1 MSWSTGLPGVLKWCT
16 NLARTRVRGVG
27 RRARGFTLLEIIV
40 AFTILA
46 VALVSLLQAFGT
58 GLRGLSA
65 AQASA
70 GAVMIARSKLEEV
83 GLTIPL
89 RDGES
94 SGETDQGYEW
104 RVSISRIEDPD
115 LAEVFTSF
123 VVPYRVEVSVKGA
136 NGGAEK
142 LVTMRLGEPE

>member
-1 MSWSTGLPGVLKWCT
+1 MSWSTGLLGVLKWCT
-16 NLARTRVRGVG
+16 SRARVRSRAGG
-27 RRARGFTLLEIIV
+27 RARGFTLLEIVI

-46 VALVSLLQAFGT
+46 VALVSLLHAFGT
-58 GLRGLSA
+58 GLRGLGA

-89 RDGES
+89 HEGES
-94 SGETDQGYEW
+94 TGDTDQGYEW
-104 RVSISRIEDPD
+104 RVSITRIEDPD

-123 VVPYRVEVSVKGA
+123 VVPYRVEVAVDGA
-136 NGGAEK
+136 NGGAVK

>member
-16 NLARTRVRGVG
+16 SRVQARVRAGG
-27 RRARGFTLLEIIV
+27 RARGFTLLEIIV

-46 VALVSLLQAFGT
+46 VALVSLLHAFGS
-58 GLRGLSA
+58 GLRGLGA

-89 RDGES
+89 QEGES
-94 SGETDQGYEW
+94 SGDTDQGYEW

-123 VVPYRVEVSVKGA
+123 VVPYRVEVDVNGT
-136 NGGAEK
+136 NGGAIK